1 MSLTLLSISMRIS
14 IILLIVLTLR
24 EYISRLHSSTPLRTK
39 HALYQQTSLLPI
51 NITVITIPVSLRH
64 ILYPIARL
72 MHRHTTKTAEH
83 DHVLILII
91 SIVTNCTLRV
101 LLRRIL
107 PLALRV
113 VVRNRRQ
120 VLRQR
125 LLLSAAVL
133 LHQSALELQVLQD
146 LPVGEVA
153 LALLD
158 LLYVSQ
164 EVLLQLGRLAHVQQD
179 LVAVLLEP
187 VSVVE
192 HVLDDEGL
200 HAGQEVQTVAVHAH

>member
-1 MSLTLLSISMRIS
+1 MRIS

-24 EYISRLHSSTPLRTK
+24 EYISWLHSSTPLRTK
-39 HALYQQTSLLPI
+39 HALNQQTSLLPI
-51 NITVITIPVSLRH
+51 NITVITVPVSLWH

-72 MHRHTTKTAEH
+72 MHRHTTKTAKH

-91 SIVTNCTLRV
+91 SIVANCTLRV

-107 PLALRV
+107 PFSLRV

-125 LLLSAAVL
+125 LELSTAVL
-133 LHQSALELQVLQD
+133 LHQSALELQVLQN

-164 EVLLQLGRLAHVQQD
+164 KVLLELGRLAHVQQD

-200 HAGQEVQTVAVHAH
+200 HAGQEVQAVAVHAH